1 MLNFI
6 KNIID
11 SYKRTNAITKAD
23 LLKKQTNRKHYVL
36 LVFGEYKTFNRQQI
50 VNLKN
55 KKIVFERLKNKSL
68 KYNITKRRFLNR
80 LSFFLLT
87 PL

>member
-55 KKIVFERLKNKSL
+55 KKILHKDLNINKL
-68 KYNITKRRFLNR
+68 DKVAVYITK
-80 LSFFLLT
+80 
-87 PL
+87 